1 MKKEAHQTLGNN
13 IIPSHYELIFEP
25 DLKTLTFKGIAL
37 ININIQKPSNL
48 IKLHAKEL
56 TIQKAGLLQKKEYYP
71 AKIKIDEKN
80 QELALTI
87 SKKIKGQA
95 QLQIEFRGIH
105 NDGMY
110 GFYHSKYQEKG
121 KTQYLLT
128 TQFEAANARA
138 AFPCFDEPA
147 FKSTFD
153 VSFIVDKDLFTLSN
167 MPIKQETILPNQKK
181 QVSFS
186 TSPKM
191 STYLLYLGIGNFKS
205 LETKSGSVT
214 IRVLATPE
222 KIHLGHLSLNYTKIF
237 LRFFEEYFKIKYP
250 LPKLD
255 IIAIPDFASGAME
268 NWGAITYRE
277 IALLG
282 DENTSVV
289 IKQNIAITVAHEL
302 AHQWFGNLVT
312 MQWWDDLWL
321 NESFATFMS
330 YKAVHNAFP
339 QWDLPL
345 QYFEDTI
352 ADALNADEI
361 ESTHP
366 ISVHV
371 NTPGEVDE
379 IFDNISYDK
388 GGSVLHMLE
397 NAVGETAFKKGLT
410 NYLRKYAYKN
420 ATKHDLWKEIQDA
433 KKETFV
439 STMVHGWITQPGY
452 PLIFIKKNKSN
463 SNNTKTHNSNN
474 NNASSYQLT
483 QERFSLLGKKH
494 QERWIIPICYLTDEN
509 KAFTTILKRKSTTL
523 FSKSSWIKLNYH
535 QPGFFRV
542 KYDSDSLT
550 KIGSLILEKKISSL
564 DSAGVENDLYS
575 LTIALQYPL
584 YDYLNFIEKYC
595 LDAQYPLNA
604 SISGHLGWLY
614 RITKNSDLENNVKKT
629 SLLFHTQQFKKLGW
643 KRNKEE
649 KNTSTILRSMTLS
662 NLALVGHQE
671 TLNQGKNVFAQIM
684 AGKIDIDSNIKGVIY
699 SIAAQQGDETI
710 FNYFVKQY
718 EAQTLPEEKRR
729 LLRAIGMF
737 QDNALKEKAL
747 AFSQSEKVRLQDSHM
762 IPIIIS
768 ANPGTN
774 VLIWNWTRSNW
785 KNLSHKYS
793 SGTHMMGTFV
803 HNLSLN
809 YDAGIQKEIALFFK
823 QKEHQ
828 RDDIKMAVRQVLER
842 IEINRK
848 FMEFNGQK

>member
-1 MKKEAHQTLGNN
+1 MKKEAYQTLGDN
-13 IIPSHYELIFEP
+13 IIPSHYELVFEP
-25 DLKTLTFKGIAL
+25 ELKTLTFKGIAL
-37 ININIQKPSNL
+37 ITINITKPTTL
-48 IKLHAKEL
+48 IKLNAKEL
-56 TIQKAGLLQKKEYYP
+56 TIKKAGLLQKKDFYP
-71 AKIKIDEKN
+71 AKTKINQDQ
-80 QELALTI
+80 QELSLQF
-87 SKKIKGQA
+87 SKSIKGQA
-95 QLQIEFRGIH
+95 QLQIEFTGIH

-121 KTQYLLT
+121 KTKYLFT

-147 FKSTFD
+147 FKATFD
-153 VSFIVDKDLFTLSN
+153 VSLIVDKDLVTISN
-167 MPIKQETILPNQKK
+167 MPIKKETILPKEKK
-181 QVSFS
+181 QVSFY

-191 STYLLYLGIGNFKS
+191 STYLLYLGIGDFKS
-205 LETKSGSVT
+205 LETKLGKVT
-214 IRVLATPE
+214 IRVLAIPE
-222 KIHLGHLSLNYTKIF
+222 KIHLGHLSLNYTKTF
-237 LRFFEEYFKIKYP
+237 LKFFEDYFHIKYP

-330 YKAVHNAFP
+330 YKAVHDAYP
-339 QWDLPL
+339 EWDLPL

-371 NTPGEVDE
+371 NTTGEIDE

-397 NAVGETAFKKGLT
+397 NAVGETAFRKGLT
-410 NYLRKYAYKN
+410 NYLKKYAYKN
-420 ATKHDLWKEIQDA
+420 ATKHDLWKAIQDA
-433 KKETFV
+433 KKEDFV

-452 PLIFIKKNKSN
+452 PVISIKK
-463 SNNTKTHNSNN
+463 NSNN
-474 NNASSYQLT
+474 NGNNLKSKNTYQLT

-494 QERWIIPICYLTDEN
+494 TEKWIIPICYLTNEN
-509 KAFTTILKRKSTTL
+509 KAFTTILKNNTL
-523 FSKSSWIKLNYH
+523 TISSSSPWIKLNYH

-542 KYDSDSLT
+542 KYESSQLSG
-550 KIGSLILEKKISSL
+550 IGSLIPIRKISSL
-564 DSAGVENDLYS
+564 DGAGIENDLFS

-584 YDYLNFIEKYC
+584 YDYLNFVEKYC
-595 LDAQYPLNA
+595 LDASYPLNA
-604 SISGHLGWLY
+604 SIAGHLGWLF
-614 RITKNSDLENNVKKT
+614 RIAKNTSLENNVKT
-629 SLLFHTQQFKKLGW
+629 TTLLFHTQQLKKLGW
-643 KRNKEE
+643 DRKKDE
-649 KNTSTILRSMTLS
+649 KNTATILRSMTLS
-662 NLALVGHQE
+662 NLALAGHQE
-671 TLNQGKNVFAQIM
+671 TLEHGKRLCAQIM
-684 AGKIDIDSNIKGVIY
+684 AGKTDIDPNIKGVIY
-699 SIAAQQGDETI
+699 SIAAMQGDESI
-710 FNYFVKQY
+710 FNYFLKQY
-718 EAQTLPEEKRR
+718 ETQTLPEEKRR

-737 QDNALKEKAL
+737 KDQKLIDKAL
-747 AFSQSEKVRLQDSHM
+747 LFSQSDKVRLQDSHM
-762 IPIIIS
+762 IPIIICM
-768 ANPGTN
+768 NPGTSS
-774 VLIWNWTRSNW
+774 LIWNWTKSNW
-785 KNLSHKYS
+785 IRLSKKYS

-809 YDAGIQKEIALFFK
+809 YDAAIQKEIAQFFA

-848 FMEFNGQK
+848 FMEYNGKK